1 MKKAVILSISLLV
14 FVQFNQAQTTFGA
27 TVGASFA
34 SYKVKSGDVS
44 VASDVK
50 PGFSIGLSSFIVLNK
65 NFSFQPSLNFVQKGG
80 ILKDASEST
89 TDKST
94 FNYLELP
101 LNFIYN
107 THSVAGK
114 FFIGAGPSFDI
125 GLSGRYKIT
134 GMYEESGSVHFG
146 NSEDDDLKRIG
157 VGLNLLAGYE
167 FKSGM
172 LISGNYNFSL
182 NNLSNDSDA
191 SLRNRYFGIRLGY
204 LFVR

>member
-1 MKKAVILSISLLV
+1 MKKTVILTISLLV
-14 FVQFNQAQTTFGA
+14 LIKVNQAQTAFGA

-44 VASDVK
+44 AASDVK
-50 PGFSIGLSSFIVLNK
+50 PGFSAGLSSFIVLNK

-80 ILKDASEST
+80 TFKDPSEST
-89 TDKST
+89 SNKST
-94 FNYLELP
+94 FDYLELP

-146 NSEDDDLKRIG
+146 NSENDDLKRLG
-157 VGLNLLAGYE
+157 VGLNLLAGYA

-182 NNLSNDSDA
+182 SNLSNESEA
-191 SLRNRYFGIRLGY
+191 SLHNRYFGIRLGY

>member
-1 MKKAVILSISLLV
+1 MKKAVILTIGLLV
-14 FVQFNQAQTTFGA
+14 FVKFSQAQTTFGA

-44 VASDVK
+44 AASDVK
-50 PGFSIGLSSFIVLNK
+50 PGFSIGLSSFIGLNK
-65 NFSFQPSLNFVQKGG
+65 SFSFQPSLNFVQKGG
-80 ILKDASEST
+80 IFKDPSEST
-89 TDKST
+89 TNKST
-94 FNYLELP
+94 FDYLELP

-146 NSEDDDLKRIG
+146 NSESDDLKRIG
-157 VGLNLLAGYE
+157 VGLNLLAGYA

-182 NNLSNDSDA
+182 SNLSNNSDA
-191 SLRNRYFGIRLGY
+191 TLRNRYFGIRLGY

>member
-1 MKKAVILSISLLV
+1 MKKAVIFSISLLV
-14 FVQFNQAQTTFGA
+14 FVKFNQAQTAFGA
-27 TVGASFA
+27 TIGASFA

-44 VASDVK
+44 VASHVK

-89 TDKST
+89 THKST

-107 THSVAGK
+107 THSAAGK